1 MVTRRWLVTG
11 LATAALLG
19 GARDGL
25 GQSSSEDG
33 QRNADGA
40 PQMLTVS
47 VAVAGDRFL
56 TLQIEVPDSGE
67 LVELAINPP
76 TLQLNPSHLA
86 AERIS
91 LSSVG
96 GSEELFWESIAD
108 SEMPAAFEAYLEQWP
123 DGDFASLATLKL
135 EEIGA
140 IAAGESSMPVS
151 ESAYEVNRAA
161 PSVAEDLRALLGR
174 ELSASRVDENG
185 WTDLHYAAVLD
196 LPELVDRLLREERTV
211 NARIKDDGSPLSSET
226 KQVLGELGHDF
237 EDWTRDGETAL
248 HVAAAVDA
256 RGAVVKLLEAG
267 ADVRAR
273 THLGWTPLHYA
284 AWANA
289 DEAIHALVE
298 LGVADVHERV
308 VDGWTPLHLAAW
320 VGNQE
325 AVRALLGRGADV
337 SARNSDGHTPVDLVK
352 SNEVRRLLRGSN

>member
-1 MVTRRWLVTG
+1 MVTRRWLVAG

-25 GQSSSEDG
+25 GQPSPEEG

-47 VAVAGDRFL
+47 VAVAGDRVL
-56 TLQIEVPDSGE
+56 TLEIEVPDSGE
-67 LVELAINPP
+67 LVELATSPS

-86 AERIS
+86 GERIS
-91 LSSVG
+91 LSVG
-96 GSEELFWESIAD
+96 GSEALFWESIAD

-123 DGDFASLATLKL
+123 DGDFASLATLEL
-135 EEIGA
+135 EKIGA
-140 IAAGESSMPVS
+140 IAGGESSMPVS

-161 PSVAEDLRALLGR
+161 SSVAEDLRALLGR
-174 ELSASRVDENG
+174 ELSAFRVDENG

-196 LPELVDRLLREERTV
+196 LPELVDRLLREESIV
-211 NARIKDDGSPLSSET
+211 NVRIKDDGSPLSSET
-226 KQVLGELGHDF
+226 RQVLRELGHDF

-273 THLGWTPLHYA
+273 TQFGWTPLHYA
-284 AWANA
+284 AWTNA
-289 DEAIHALVE
+289 DEAIDALVE
-298 LGVADVHERV
+298 PGVADVHARL

-320 VGNQE
+320 VGNQD
-325 AVRALLGRGADV
+325 AVRALLERGADA
-337 SARNSDGHTPVDLVK
+337 SASNSDGHTPVDLAK
-352 SNEVRRLLRGSN
+352 SNEVRMLLRGSN